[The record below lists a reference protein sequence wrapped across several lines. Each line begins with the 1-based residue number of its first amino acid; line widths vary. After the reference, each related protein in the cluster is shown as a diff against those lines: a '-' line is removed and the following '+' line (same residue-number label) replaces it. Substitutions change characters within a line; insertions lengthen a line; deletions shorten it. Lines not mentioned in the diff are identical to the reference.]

1 MRDIIHIDDL
11 CSIICNQIKSITKI
25 NNEIFNIGGGPN
37 NAISLKELSAKCQ
50 KITQNKVKIKKI
62 KRSSNYDIP
71 YFVTDNKK
79 IQHFYKWKPKKNID
93 QILNDIFVWL
103 SANQKIEKIY
113 F

>member
-50 KITQNKVKIKKI
+50 KITQKIKIKKI

-71 YFVTDNKK
+71 YFVTDNKRSS
-79 IQHFYKWKPKKNID
+79 
-93 QILNDIFVWL
+93 IFI
-103 SANQKIEKIY
+103 SGNQKKILTKS
-113 F
+113 